1 MPAYGTE
8 HLLILALT
16 IVLTIAV
23 VPAFHRLKATGRDG
37 QVTRIAGWVLLVVTI
52 GWTGFW
58 LLPQHYNVNESL
70 PFHFSDA
77 LRFITSLALITR
89 AGWTIMISYLWGLTL
104 NAQSLL
110 TPDLNYFAYP
120 GLEFSVYW
128 FLHIV
133 NWLVPIALI
142 WGLGY
147 RPTWRGFF
155 LAYLLSAAWTGIAT
169 VVNLITG
176 ANYAFTMATPI
187 GGSALDLLGPW
198 PWYTLSVALLLAVVW
213 ALMTWPWT
221 TARFIRRSQPAG
233 LVRVA
238 STP

>member
-16 IVLTIAV
+16 VILTVAV
-23 VPAFHRLKATGRDG
+23 VPVFRRLRATGRD
-37 QVTRIAGWVLLVVTI
+37 VMITRIAGWVLLAVTI
-52 GWTGFW
+52 LWTGFW
-58 LLPQHYNVNESL
+58 LLPQHYDVNESL

-77 LRFITSLALITR
+77 LRFITAVALITR
-89 AGWTIMISYLWGLTL
+89 AGWAIMISYLWGLTL

-120 GLEFSVYW
+120 GLEFAVYW

-133 NWLVPIALI
+133 NWLVPIALV

-155 LAYLLSAAWTGIAT
+155 LSYLISAAWTVTAAL
-169 VVNLITG
+169 VNLITG
-176 ANYAFTMATPI
+176 ANYAYTMAAPA

-198 PWYTLSVALLLAVVW
+198 PWYTLSVAVLLGVVW

-221 TARFIRRSQPAG
+221 TARFVRRSEPAG
-233 LVRVA
+233 VVRVA
-238 STP
+238 SST